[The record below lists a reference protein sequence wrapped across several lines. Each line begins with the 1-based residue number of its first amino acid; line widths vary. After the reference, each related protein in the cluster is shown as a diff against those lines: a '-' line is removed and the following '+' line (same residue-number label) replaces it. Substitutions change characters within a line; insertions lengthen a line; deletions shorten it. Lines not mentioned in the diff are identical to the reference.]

1 MRFHFQAGPDVSELD
16 LVSALWTVG
25 GGSTDGVHIPG
36 LPAALVQLAVG
47 PVATWLHGRR
57 SIRVGRAPVDA
68 NSWRLLLPG
77 EWVEL
82 QPAGRLRLP
91 PVPPV
96 ATAGLLRALAAGD
109 WPLPRSAAAALVAV
123 AGPDAGATFP
133 LGGGEVVGRGDGADI
148 PLLDPAVSRRQLR
161 LWPGACG
168 HRLEPLPGPNPVRRN
183 GRRVRAPTLL
193 RAEDVLGIGRTL
205 LVYQPALSAG
215 GTALPA
221 PPGSPSAGGAG

>member
-1 MRFHFQAGPDVSELD
+1 LRCRRGEAMRFHFQAGPDVSELD

-109 WPLPRSAAAALVAV
+109 WPLPRSAAAALVSG
-123 AGPDAGATFP
+123 AGPHAGAAFP
-133 LGGGEVVGRGDGADI
+133 LGGGGGGGGGDGAGI
-148 PLLDPAVSRRQLR
+148 PPPHAALSP
-161 LWPGACG
+161 
-168 HRLEPLPGPNPVRRN
+168 
-183 GRRVRAPTLL
+183 RAPRPPPRGRGARPGTLP
-193 RAEDVLGIGRTL
+193 R
-205 LVYQPALSAG
+205 
-215 GTALPA
+215 
-221 PPGSPSAGGAG
+221 